1 MLTTAFFWGPLTA
14 LIVYLSPEYLFVFP
28 QEYTFEEDNPL
39 IDHPNPFEEGLKKL
53 KEGDLISAILL
64 FEAEVCCPPL

>member
-1 MLTTAFFWGPLTA
+1 MSLCKTSL
-14 LIVYLSPEYLFVFP
+14 

-64 FEAEVCCPPL
+64 FEAEVWVLLLLTS